1 MEANNMKELERL
13 ITKAKEHNADVYQ
26 NPEDEKNKYE
36 LKIVVSDNDRY
47 IFHKVIIPNLP
58 IGYKASAREK
68 IGNSYNQFTITQNE
82 TEEQNKK
89 DCFLEHLNG
98 LNWEMERFCE
108 TIFRKFPTIT
118 KLSDNDY
125 ENKKCKIFEK
135 KYNKLSNHLP
145 IDYKSKSEYKY
156 IDVLCEIEA
165 HLNSFLYCSELENF
179 LNNELEDL
187 ELKAKNLEDREMEL
201 AKRAKALDLLKQHLD
216 TILITKNT

>member
-1 MEANNMKELERL
+1 MQELKHL
-13 ITKAKEHNADVYQ
+13 ITKVKEHNADVYE
-26 NPEDEKNKYE
+26 NPEDGKNKYE

-89 DCFLEHLNG
+89 DFFLEHLNA
-98 LNWEMERFCE
+98 LNFRMERFCE

-125 ENKKCKIFEK
+125 ENKKCKIFEDE
-135 KYNKLSNHLP
+135 YNQCN
-145 IDYKSKSEYKY
+145 YTSKSEYKY

-165 HLNSFLYCSELENF
+165 CLNSFLYCSELENF
-179 LNNELEDL
+179 LNKQFETF
-187 ELKAKNLEDREMEL
+187 ELKAKNLEDREIEL
-201 AKRAKALDLLKQHLD
+201 AKRAKALDLLKQHLN
-216 TILITKNT
+216 TILIK